1 MMRWFSN
8 LFCSAITLIL
18 ALSAVSQAMA
28 QQGQYHLNY
37 VPFSLATLKAGGGLA
52 TYSRVNAVNG
62 QTLQLR
68 GDDGVVYTFTL
79 DSNTVYCQGDHRA
92 ANWVYL
98 RTLKKKITVTVL
110 TKDDTNT
117 KALVVWDKPPSI
129 STSSGPFVF
138 TLPPMCK

>member
-1 MMRWFSN
+1 MRRFSN

-18 ALSAVSQAMA
+18 ALSVVSQAMA
-28 QQGQYHLNY
+28 QQGQYHLKY
-37 VPFSLATLKAGGGLA
+37 IPFSLATLKGGGGLA
-52 TYSRVNAVNG
+52 TYSRVNAVDG

-68 GDDGVVYTFTL
+68 ADDGVVYTFTL
-79 DSNTVYCQGDHRA
+79 DSETVYCQGDNRA

-98 RTLKKKITVTVL
+98 RTLKKKTTVTVL
-110 TKDDTNT
+110 TRDNANM

-129 STSSGPFVF
+129 STSSGSLVF

>member
-1 MMRWFSN
+1 MRRFSN

-52 TYSRVNAVNG
+52 TYSPVNAVDG
-62 QTLQLR
+62 QTLRLR
-68 GDDGVVYTFTL
+68 EDDGVVYTFTL
-79 DSNTVYCQGDHRA
+79 DSETVYCQGDNRV

-98 RTLKKKITVTVL
+98 RTLKKKTTVTVL
-110 TKDDTNT
+110 TKDNENT
-117 KALVVWDKPPSI
+117 KALVVWDKAPSI
-129 STSSGPFVF
+129 SASSGPLVF